1 MSIIWAVLL
10 LWLFMG
16 AFAYWVL
23 LGGRRDRG

>member
-10 LWLFMG
+10 LYLFVA

-23 LGGRRDRG
+23 LGGRRRD